1 MTELDEADVDAL
13 IVARTSAAGTAR
25 AAALALLEGSGI
37 EASSDA
43 GAFFP
48 QPVGVLVGL
57 PTLVSRTL
65 AARTFEL
72 PVTVVSGDPLNSEL
86 AVDRLYALADDVAGA
101 LRTFASRPTSWRGG
115 VNAEPLPAIELT
127 ATLTISE
134 EATQ

>member
-1 MTELDEADVDAL
+1 MTPELEEADVDAL
-13 IVARTSAAGTAR
+13 IAARSSAAGTAR
-25 AAALALLEGSGI
+25 AATLALLEGAGI
-37 EASSDA
+37 
-43 GAFFP
+43 AFFP

-57 PTLVSRTL
+57 PTLVGRTL

-101 LRTFASRPTSWRGG
+101 LRTFAYRPTSWRGG